1 MAMKRKN
8 LPELVPQVFEHE
20 QFGNLRVVM
29 IDGKPWF
36 VGIDVCRAL
45 GYKNSRKALKDH
57 VDDED
62 KRPDVTIRYLSS
74 NGVVQNR
81 KVTVINKSGVY
92 SLILDSQLP
101 KAKEFRHWVTSE
113 VLVKIDETGSY
124 SVAQYDFFH
133 PSPEEL
139 ERRSKITTIEGMI
152 EDLDAHGIDWDWEAR
167 PRIEIDENGVEH
179 VVYRYEVV
187 IKHPEYE
194 KLQKQR
200 IEAKKSAGFL
210 SE

>member
-1 MAMKRKN
+1 MAMKQKN

-20 QFGNLRVVM
+20 QFGSIRVVI

-62 KRPDVTIRYLSS
+62 KRPDVTIRYTSS
-74 NGVVQNR
+74 NGVIQNR
-81 KVTVINKSGVY
+81 KTTVINKSGVY

-124 SVAQYDFFH
+124 SVSHKKKKELPPLPPGLLNDDPTDFGNVAR
-133 PSPEEL
+133 L
-139 ERRSKITTIEGMI
+139 EMFLE
-152 EDLDAHGIDWDWEAR
+152 
-167 PRIEIDENGVEH
+167 ENGIE
-179 VVYRYEVV
+179 YDYELVPEIVKGEDGKPIMSYGFKLV
-187 IKHPEYE
+187 IKD
-194 KLQKQR
+194 
-200 IEAKKSAGFL
+200 
-210 SE
+210 

>member
-36 VGIDVCRAL
+36 VAVDVAKAL
-45 GYKNSRKALKDH
+45 GYTNPQKAIRDH

-62 KRPDVTIRYLSS
+62 KNTVTIRSGIPAELGERFVRS
-74 NGVVQNR
+74 GQRR
-81 KVTVINKSGVY
+81 KIIVINKSGVY

-124 SVAQYDFFH
+124 SLPQKKKKELPQLPPNLFDGLTSDFAKAVKIITFLEEH
-133 PSPEEL
+133 DFECDYKLVPEEVM
-139 ERRSKITTIEGMI
+139 G
-152 EDLDAHGIDWDWEAR
+152 EDGKATLCYNFEL
-167 PRIEIDENGVEH
+167 
-179 VVYRYEVV
+179 V
-187 IKHPEYE
+187 IKN
-194 KLQKQR
+194 
-200 IEAKKSAGFL
+200 
-210 SE
+210 

>member
-20 QFGNLRVVM
+20 QFGKIRIVV
-29 IDGKPWF
+29 IGSKPWF
-36 VGIDVCRAL
+36 VAVDVCRAL

-62 KRPDVTIRYLSS
+62 KRPDVTIRYTSS
-74 NGVVQNR
+74 NGVIQNR
-81 KVTVINKSGVY
+81 KTTVINKSGVY

-101 KAKEFRHWVTSE
+101 KAKEYRHWVTSE
-113 VLVKIDETGSY
+113 VLPQVDETGSY
-124 SVAQYDFFH
+124 HSPQYDFWH

-139 ERRSKITTIEGMI
+139 ERRRKITTMEGII
-152 EDLDAHGIDWDWEAR
+152 EDLEAHGIDLDWELR

-179 VVYRYEVV
+179 VVYRCKLV
-187 IKHPEYE
+187 INHPEYE
-194 KLQKQR
+194 KLKKR
-200 IEAKKSAGFL
+200 IAAQSSDRL
-210 SE
+210 LPV

>member
-20 QFGNLRVVM
+20 QFGNLRVVT

-36 VGIDVCRAL
+36 VGIDVARNL
-45 GYKNSRKALKDH
+45 RYRNGSRDINRH
-57 VDDED
+57 VDPED
-62 KRPDVTIRYLSS
+62 RADVTIRYLSS

-113 VLVKIDETGSY
+113 VLPQIDETGSY
-124 SVAQYDFFH
+124 SVPKPKKKELPPLPPGLLNDDPSDFGNLARL
-133 PSPEEL
+133 EL
-139 ERRSKITTIEGMI
+139 FLEK
-152 EDLDAHGIDWDWEAR
+152 HGIEYDYELA
-167 PRIEIDENGVEH
+167 PKVIHDENGKTSLSYCFEL
-179 VVYRYEVV
+179 V
-187 IKHPEYE
+187 IKADS
-194 KLQKQR
+194 L
-200 IEAKKSAGFL
+200 
-210 SE
+210 

>member
-20 QFGNLRVVM
+20 QFGKIRIVV
-29 IDGKPWF
+29 IDSKPWF
-36 VGIDVCRAL
+36 VAVDVCRAL

-113 VLVKIDETGSY
+113 VLPQIDETGSY
-124 SVAQYDFFH
+124 SVPKPKKKELPPLPPGLLNDDPSDFGNLARL
-133 PSPEEL
+133 EL
-139 ERRSKITTIEGMI
+139 LLEK
-152 EDLDAHGIDWDWEAR
+152 HGIEYDYELA
-167 PRIEIDENGVEH
+167 PKVIHDENGRTSLSYCFEL
-179 VVYRYEVV
+179 V
-187 IKHPEYE
+187 IKADS
-194 KLQKQR
+194 L
-200 IEAKKSAGFL
+200 
-210 SE
+210 